1 MIKKLPISVLAIVGS
16 MILSSGVGNVREDN
30 IPTRAQDL
38 VQKVRAEDGDYVL
51 VKKASDLVSGS
62 KVLIAASAYNYAMSA
77 TQSTNNRGR
86 VAVTKGTNADGY
98 NIVTFTG
105 NVGQFTLGN
114 GTSSGT
120 YSFYDASYNGY
131 LYAGS
136 SSSNQLKT
144 QTSLTANSSWNIT
157 IASSGVATV
166 KATGS
171 NKRNIMKYNSSSGIF
186 ACYSSGQKDIAIYK
200 LQDKPQPV
208 NVAVT
213 GVTLDKT
220 SVTVDEGSN
229 FTLNA
234 TVAPS
239 NATNKAV
246 TWASS
251 NTAVATVS
259 NGAVTAKAAGNA
271 NITVTTQD
279 GNKVATCAVTVKAV
293 QVDPPV
299 DETTITLEPADIS
312 TSYSSYAM
320 EKDGQVFTVSNVRRY
335 SSTLQFQRSN
345 GYILNNDA
353 LPGLKSVTLETYSG
367 RSFSG
372 TLYSG
377 TEAASTARS
386 QSVRNGY
393 TYNIPEGDEF
403 FALLVGSSTGYLKS
417 IKVTFGGEQQQ
428 PVEINPTGISLNV
441 SSAEMKIGD
450 TKQLSVTYAPANCN
464 ANKGVSF
471 SSNNTA
477 VATVNSNGL
486 VTAKAAGNAVVTATS
501 TYNANIKAT
510 ANITVKE
517 NAVINDKDAWTIMIY
532 MCGAD
537 LESNSRYRLATS
549 DIKEILSVGGQP
561 DDVNIIIQTGGAK
574 SWASTYGVNANY
586 TQRWHVANKQLVK
599 DADLAR
605 ANMGLTSTFQSFLEW
620 GLNNYPAEKTGVV
633 LWNHG
638 GAMRGVCY
646 DENYSDDCLL
656 NSEVNAAL
664 AGAFNNTNQSGKLE
678 FIGYDACLMQVQ
690 DVAEF
695 NSNYFNYMVGSE
707 ESEAGYGW
715 DYDTWVDD
723 LYAKR
728 PTTTILKA
736 VVDGF
741 IADNGGVNSTSND
754 QTLSYL
760 NLANMPAYKNAWE
773 NMASALSNK
782 VTSSNKSSFRNL
794 VTSAKHYADSD
805 YTYFGVFDAK
815 DFVNKLAANS
825 TFNPGSSYTNA
836 VLSAHANLVEYSSC
850 GKGAGNSYGLTMF
863 YAVNA
868 NCYKGTYY
876 IAAQTNFSNWRAFNS
891 SFGY

>member
-1 MIKKLPISVLAIVGS
+1 MIKKLPISVLALVGS
-16 MILSSGVGNVREDN
+16 MILSSGGFDVKDHVV
-30 IPTRAQDL
+30 PTRAVDL
-38 VQKVRAEDGDYVL
+38 ANVIRAEDGDYVL

-62 KVLIAASAYNYAMSA
+62 KVIIAANAYNYAMSA
-77 TQSTNNRGR
+77 TQSTSNRGR
-86 VAVTKGTNADGY
+86 VAITKTTNADGY
-98 NIVTFTG
+98 NIATFTG

-120 YSFYDASYNGY
+120 YSFYDANYAGY

-144 QTSLTANSSWNIT
+144 QSNLTANSSFTIS

-171 NKRNIMKYNSSSGIF
+171 NTRNTMKYNSTSKIF

-200 LQDKPQPV
+200 YKVNDVPA

-220 SVTVDEGSN
+220 SANVEVGDT

-239 NATNKAV
+239 NATNKKV
-246 TWASS
+246 NWATS
-251 NTAVATVS
+251 NSAVASVA
-259 NGAVTAKAAGNA
+259 NGVVTAKAAGNA
-271 NITVTTQD
+271 TITVTTED
-279 GNKVATCAVTVKAV
+279 GNKVASCAVTVKAV
-293 QVDPPV
+293 QVVPPG
-299 DETTITLEPADIS
+299 DETVITIEPNDIS
-312 TSYSSYAM
+312 ASYSSYAT
-320 EKDGQVFTVSNVRRY
+320 EIDGQVFTVSNVRRY
-335 SSTLQFQRSN
+335 SSTLQFQKSN

-353 LPGLKSVTLETYSG
+353 LPGLKTVTLETYSG

-393 TYNIPEGDEF
+393 TYNIPEGDEY

-417 IKVTFGGEQQQ
+417 IKVTFGESAQ
-428 PVEINPTGISLNV
+428 PVEISPTGISFGET
-441 SSAEMKIGD
+441 SGEMKVGA
-450 TKQLSVTYAPANCN
+450 TKQLTVDYVPANVN
-464 ANKGVSF
+464 ANKGVTF
-471 SSNNTA
+471 ASNNTA

-486 VTAKAAGNAVVTATS
+486 VTAKAAGNATITATS
-501 TYNANIKAT
+501 TYNPNLKAT
-510 ANITVKE
+510 YAVTVKE
-517 NAVINDKDAWTIMIY
+517 NAVVNDKDAWTIMIY

-537 LESNSRYRLATS
+537 LESTSSYRLATA
-549 DIKEILSVGGQP
+549 DIKEILSVSGQP

-574 SWASTYGVNANY
+574 SWASTYGVSANY
-586 TQRWHVANKQLVK
+586 SSRWHVANKQLVK
-599 DADLAR
+599 DVDMSKV
-605 ANMGLTSTFQSFLEW
+605 NMGLTSTFQSFLEW

-646 DENYSDDCLL
+646 DEQFNDDCLL

-664 AGAFNNTNQSGKLE
+664 AGAFNSTNQNGKLE

-695 NSNYFNYMVGSE
+695 NSNYFNYMIGSE
-707 ESEAGYGW
+707 ESESGYGW

-723 LYAKR
+723 LYAKK

-741 IADNGGVNSTSND
+741 IADNGGVSNTRNN

-760 NLANMPAYKNAWE
+760 NLANMPVYKNAWE

-782 VTSSNKSSFRNL
+782 VTSSNKSSFKNL
-794 VTSAKHYADSD
+794 VNSVKHYADND

-815 DFVNKLAANS
+815 DFINKLAANS
-825 TFNPGSSYTNA
+825 TFNPGSTYTNA

-863 YAVNA
+863 YAISS
-868 NCYKGTYY
+868 NCQKGTYY
-876 IAAQTNFSNWRAFNS
+876 TAAQTNFNNWRAFNN

>member
-77 TQSTNNRGR
+77 TQSSNNRGR

-105 NVGQFTLGN
+105 NVGKFTLGN

-157 IASSGVATV
+157 FASSGVATV
-166 KATGS
+166 KAAGT
-171 NKRNIMKYNSSSGIF
+171 NKRNWMRYNSSSGIF
-186 ACYSSGQKDIAIYK
+186 ACYSSGQKDVAIYK
-200 LQDKPQPV
+200 LQDAPQPV

-213 GVTLDKT
+213 GVSLDKT
-220 SVTVDEGSN
+220 SVTVDEGAS

-259 NGAVTAKAAGNA
+259 NGVVTAKAAGNA
-271 NITVTTQD
+271 NITVITQD
-279 GNKVATCAVTVKAV
+279 GNKVATCAVTVKAI

-377 TEAASTARS
+377 TEAASTMRS
-386 QSVRNGY
+386 QSVVNGR

-441 SSAEMKIGD
+441 SSAEMKI
-450 TKQLSVTYAPANCN
+450 V
-464 ANKGVSF
+464 
-471 SSNNTA
+471 
-477 VATVNSNGL
+477 
-486 VTAKAAGNAVVTATS
+486 
-501 TYNANIKAT
+501 
-510 ANITVKE
+510 
-517 NAVINDKDAWTIMIY
+517 
-532 MCGAD
+532 
-537 LESNSRYRLATS
+537 
-549 DIKEILSVGGQP
+549 
-561 DDVNIIIQTGGAK
+561 
-574 SWASTYGVNANY
+574 
-586 TQRWHVANKQLVK
+586 
-599 DADLAR
+599 
-605 ANMGLTSTFQSFLEW
+605 
-620 GLNNYPAEKTGVV
+620 
-633 LWNHG
+633 
-638 GAMRGVCY
+638 
-646 DENYSDDCLL
+646 
-656 NSEVNAAL
+656 
-664 AGAFNNTNQSGKLE
+664 
-678 FIGYDACLMQVQ
+678 
-690 DVAEF
+690 
-695 NSNYFNYMVGSE
+695 
-707 ESEAGYGW
+707 
-715 DYDTWVDD
+715 
-723 LYAKR
+723 
-728 PTTTILKA
+728 
-736 VVDGF
+736 
-741 IADNGGVNSTSND
+741 
-754 QTLSYL
+754 
-760 NLANMPAYKNAWE
+760 
-773 NMASALSNK
+773 
-782 VTSSNKSSFRNL
+782 
-794 VTSAKHYADSD
+794 
-805 YTYFGVFDAK
+805 
-815 DFVNKLAANS
+815 
-825 TFNPGSSYTNA
+825 
-836 VLSAHANLVEYSSC
+836 
-850 GKGAGNSYGLTMF
+850 
-863 YAVNA
+863 
-868 NCYKGTYY
+868 
-876 IAAQTNFSNWRAFNS
+876 
-891 SFGY
+891 